1 MDWESRVARALLLCV
16 AANATP
22 VALARVLGE
31 RGNAPLDLGLVL
43 RDGRRL
49 FGDHKTWRGLAGGTA
64 AAAAVGRLLGL
75 SWADAASFGALAL
88 LGDAASSALKRRL
101 NLPSGTEVPGIDQ
114 LPETLIPLT
123 VFARRLGLD
132 VGSIVLIT
140 SAFAV
145 LDILTARIRHLDRGR
160 PP

>member
-1 MDWESRVARALLLCV
+1 MDWESNVARALLLVV

-49 FGDHKTWRGLAGGTA
+49 LGNHKTWRGLVGGTL
-64 AAAAVGRLLGL
+64 AAAAVGRLVGL
-75 SWADAASFGALAL
+75 SSTEGACFGALAL
-88 LGDAASSALKRRL
+88 LGDAGSSAVKRRL
-101 NLPSGTEVPGIDQ
+101 NLPSGTEVPGVDQ

-132 VGSIVLIT
+132 FGSVALIT
-140 SAFAV
+140 SVFVV